1 MTRLAL
7 RPVVLASASATRA
20 AILSQA
26 GIEVLRDPAGVDE
39 DEIKRSF
46 RGEGLDAASCATALA
61 ETKAMRVS
69 ERHSDALVIGADQML
84 DCAGT
89 WFDKPRDRGE
99 ARAQLVALRGKR
111 HELVSAVAVVRNGAV
126 IWRLVDR
133 SRLTMRAFSDRFLD
147 AYLAALGDDALAAVG
162 VYQLE
167 GLGAQLFE
175 RIEGDYFSILGLPL
189 LPLLD
194 FLRGHG
200 VVLP

>member
-1 MTRLAL
+1 MSGLGLA
-7 RPVVLASASATRA
+7 PVVLASASATRA
-20 AILSQA
+20 AILAHA
-26 GIEVLRDPAGVDE
+26 GLEVLRDSSGVDE

-46 RGEGLDAASCATALA
+46 RREGLDAASCATALA
-61 ETKAMRVS
+61 ETKAMRVAS
-69 ERHSDALVIGADQML
+69 RHTGALVIGADQML

-89 WFDKPRDRGE
+89 WFDKPRDRDE
-99 ARAQLVALRGKR
+99 ARAQLLALRGKR

-133 SRLTMRAFSDRFLD
+133 SRLTMRAFSDVFLD
-147 AYLAALGDDALAAVG
+147 TYIAALGDDVLSSVG

-167 GLGAQLFE
+167 GLGAQLFDK
-175 RIEGDYFSILGLPL
+175 IDGDYFSILGLPL

-200 VVLP
+200 AVMP

>member
-1 MTRLAL
+1 
-7 RPVVLASASATRA
+7 
-20 AILSQA
+20 
-26 GIEVLRDPAGVDE
+26 
-39 DEIKRSF
+39 
-46 RGEGLDAASCATALA
+46 
-61 ETKAMRVS
+61 
-69 ERHSDALVIGADQML
+69 L

-89 WFDKPRDRGE
+89 WFDKPRDRNE

-111 HELVSAVAVVRNGAV
+111 HELISAVTVVKNGAV
-126 IWRLVDR
+126 IWHVVDR
-133 SRLTMRAFSDRFLD
+133 PRLTMRSFSDRFLD
-147 AYLAALGDDALAAVG
+147 AYLAALGDDALASVG

-175 RIEGDYFSILGLPL
+175 RIDGDYFSILGLPL